1 MLRPGRPWS
10 LLRLDTGSAG
20 RAGVVSAGT
29 SRGHARPARL
39 TVPARAK
46 ARVRGSVARSVR
58 CVRPHGGS
66 CGSQAARVPRPMS
79 LGSPRRTQTSRVR
92 RPSPQHLYPR
102 QQLSAPATPTEGFTE
117 ALLCAHTPSTHFCS
131 TPRAAA
137 KLGCTAEG
145 REGTSC
151 TFPGHGPRS
160 HSLCDGRKDEGC
172 VQVGP
177 RAGGRQCPAALCPRR
192 PLNLS
197 GLQGRPDPRDK
208 AEETQTRSWPQ
219 PAAAGNA
226 GPTLWRLRFVA
237 QLMGP
242 EKTRSSESRSWIR
255 TRREN
260 PRTRVF
266 SKERVSKETTSKVHS
281 RRSNN
286 YIYVHVY

>member
-160 HSLCDGRKDEGC
+160 QSLRRSEGRRLRPGGAE
-172 VQVGP
+172 
-177 RAGGRQCPAALCPRR
+177 GGRQTVPSRALSPPPPESERASR
-192 PLNLS
+192 PP
-197 GLQGRPDPRDK
+197 GPQGQGRRD
-208 AEETQTRSWPQ
+208 ANPFLAPAGRS
-219 PAAAGNA
+219 
-226 GPTLWRLRFVA
+226 R
-237 QLMGP
+237 
-242 EKTRSSESRSWIR
+242 
-255 TRREN
+255 
-260 PRTRVF
+260 
-266 SKERVSKETTSKVHS
+266 
-281 RRSNN
+281 
-286 YIYVHVY
+286 

>member
-1 MLRPGRPWS
+1 MLGLLGATLAQPDSRSQPGPRHVCVGLWRAQSAVCGPTGAPAEARLRGSPDQCPSAAPAAHRRPGSEDR
-10 LLRLDTGSAG
+10 LRSICT
-20 RAGVVSAGT
+20 RAS
-29 SRGHARPARL
+29 
-39 TVPARAK
+39 
-46 ARVRGSVARSVR
+46 
-58 CVRPHGGS
+58 S
-66 CGSQAARVPRPMS
+66 CLPRQPPPK
-79 LGSPRRTQTSRVR
+79 GSPRPYYVLTRQAPTSARPQEQLLSLAAPRKDVRVR
-92 RPSPQHLYPR
+92 RARSR
-102 QQLSAPATPTEGFTE
+102 AT
-117 ALLCAHTPSTHFCS
+117 
-131 TPRAAA
+131 
-137 KLGCTAEG
+137 G
-145 REGTSC
+145 RGA
-151 TFPGHGPRS
+151 
-160 HSLCDGRKDEGC
+160 SLCDGRKDEGC

-242 EKTRSSESRSWIR
+242 EKTRSSESRSRIR

-286 YIYVHVY
+286 YIYVHVYSIFP